1 MRPPPSPCRPS
12 PPHEQET
19 ALLGAQTDASALA
32 QSESSDNL
40 SLVKNI
46 PYQARYGAVA
56 NYGTDIEFATVG
68 GRKYAFAGSYKNGM
82 QIVDISDPWL
92 LLRPRRSALATGRQA
107 ERPARQGGEHL
118 LLVEDRPALIGPHP

>member
-1 MRPPPSPCRPS
+1 MRASFPFRVRCSPYDAKADRPVPACGRRPRRAGHR
-12 PPHEQET
+12 PPHE
-19 ALLGAQTDASALA
+19 
-32 QSESSDNL
+32 
-40 SLVKNI
+40 
-46 PYQARYGAVA
+46 YQARYGAVA

-68 GRKYAFAGSYKNGM
+68 GRKYAFAGSCKNGM